1 MRDLGLPASTERSD
15 EGRGFRNIKLLEVK
29 NITVTFE
36 TDEGIVKAVDDVS
49 FHIDRNEI
57 VGLVGESGCGKSVTA
72 LSILRLIPLPYGR
85 IETGEIL
92 FYGKNLLDLNHKE
105 MRKIRGRAIS
115 MIFQEPGS
123 ALSPLHT
130 IGRQMVETILLH
142 KDITKKNA
150 WNIAETWLEK
160 VKISDPGERMFAY
173 PYQLSG
179 GMQQRVM
186 IAMALMLEPDLVIA
200 DEPTTAL
207 DVTIQA
213 QVFELVREMRRFN
226 TSMLLI
232 THDMGVIWEMC
243 DRVLV
248 MYASRVVEEGNRD
261 DIFSK
266 PTHPYTIGLL
276 ESIPKLSV
284 TPPPPSMGDKGG
296 GRLKAIPGQ
305 VPSALNYP
313 SGCHFFDRCPDAFD
327 RCRNEKP
334 KLIDLGNGHKAAC
347 FLRTN

>member
-1 MRDLGLPASTERSD
+1 
-15 EGRGFRNIKLLEVK
+15 
-29 NITVTFE
+29 
-36 TDEGIVKAVDDVS
+36 
-49 FHIDRNEI
+49 
-57 VGLVGESGCGKSVTA
+57 
-72 LSILRLIPLPYGR
+72 
-85 IETGEIL
+85 
-92 FYGKNLLDLNHKE
+92 

-142 KDITKKNA
+142 KNITRKDA
-150 WNIAETWLEK
+150 WNIAESWLEK

-186 IAMALMLEPDLVIA
+186 IAMALMLEPDLIIA

-213 QVFELVREMRRFN
+213 QVFELVREMKRFN
-226 TSMLLI
+226 TSILLI

-243 DRVLV
+243 DRVVV

-266 PTHPYTIGLL
+266 PAHPYTIGLL

-284 TPPPPSMGDKGG
+284 TPPIPPSRGDKGG
-296 GRLKAIPGQ
+296 CRLKAIPGQ

-327 RCRNEKP
+327 RCRDEKP
-334 KLIDLGNGHKAAC
+334 KLIDLGNGHKTTC
-347 FLRTN
+347 FLAKNEL

>member
-1 MRDLGLPASTERSD
+1 M
-15 EGRGFRNIKLLEVK
+15 LEIN
-29 NITVTFE
+29 NITVTFD
-36 TDEGIVKAVDDVS
+36 TDEGIIKAVDDVS
-49 FHIDRNEI
+49 FHVDRNEI

-92 FYGKNLLDLNHKE
+92 FYGKNLLDLNPKE

-142 KDITKKNA
+142 KNIIRKEA

-160 VKISDPGERMFAY
+160 VEISDPRERMLAY

-213 QVFELVREMRRFN
+213 QVFELVREMRQFN

-266 PTHPYTIGLL
+266 PTHPYTIALL
-276 ESIPKLSV
+276 EAIPKLSV
-284 TPPPPSMGDKGG
+284 TPPILPSMGDKGG
-296 GRLKAIPGQ
+296 CRLKAIPGQ

-347 FLRTN
+347 FLAKK

>member
-1 MRDLGLPASTERSD
+1 MLKI
-15 EGRGFRNIKLLEVK
+15 N

-36 TDEGIVKAVDDVS
+36 IDEGIVRAVDDVS

-92 FYGKNLLDLNHKE
+92 FYGKNLLELDHKE

-142 KDITKKNA
+142 KNITRKDA
-150 WNIAETWLEK
+150 WNIAEAWVEK
-160 VKISDPGERMFAY
+160 VKISDPRERMFAY

-186 IAMALMLEPDLVIA
+186 IAMALMLKPDLIIA

-207 DVTIQA
+207 DVTTQA
-213 QVFELVREMRRFN
+213 QIFDLIRETRRAH
-226 TSMLLI
+226 TSILLI

-248 MYASRVVEEGNRD
+248 MYASRIVEEGTRN
-261 DIFSK
+261 DIFSM
-266 PTHPYTIGLL
+266 PAHPYTIALL
-276 ESIPKLSV
+276 EAIPKLSA
-284 TPPPPSMGDKGG
+284 DK

-313 SGCHFFDRCPDAFD
+313 AGCHFFDRCPKALD
-327 RCRNEKP
+327 RCRDEKP
-334 KLIDLGNGHKAAC
+334 KLVNLGNRHRAAC
-347 FLRTN
+347 FLAKNEL

>member
-1 MRDLGLPASTERSD
+1 
-15 EGRGFRNIKLLEVK
+15 
-29 NITVTFE
+29 
-36 TDEGIVKAVDDVS
+36 
-49 FHIDRNEI
+49 
-57 VGLVGESGCGKSVTA
+57 
-72 LSILRLIPLPYGR
+72 
-85 IETGEIL
+85 
-92 FYGKNLLDLNHKE
+92 
-105 MRKIRGRAIS
+105 
-115 MIFQEPGS
+115 
-123 ALSPLHT
+123 
-130 IGRQMVETILLH
+130 MVETILLH
-142 KDITKKNA
+142 KNITRKEA

-160 VKISDPGERMFAY
+160 VEISDPGERMFAY

-207 DVTIQA
+207 DITIQA

-232 THDMGVIWEMC
+232 THDMGMIWKMC

-284 TPPPPSMGDKGG
+284 TPPPPSRGDQGG
-296 GRLKAIPGQ
+296 CRLKAIPGQ

>member
-1 MRDLGLPASTERSD
+1 MRNL
-15 EGRGFRNIKLLEVK
+15 KLLK
-29 NITVTFE
+29 INNITVTFE
-36 TDEGIVKAVDDVS
+36 IDEGIVRAVDDVS
-49 FHIDRNEI
+49 FHIDKNEI

-92 FYGKNLLDLNHKE
+92 FYGQNLLELDHRD

-142 KDITKKNA
+142 KNITRKDA
-150 WNIAETWLEK
+150 WNIAEAWLEK
-160 VKISDPGERMFAY
+160 IQISDPGERMFAY
-173 PYQLSG
+173 PYQISG

-186 IAMALMLEPDLVIA
+186 IAMALMLEPDLIIA

-207 DVTIQA
+207 DVTTQSQI
-213 QVFELVREMRRFN
+213 FDLIREMRRAH
-226 TSMLLI
+226 TSILLI

-248 MYASRVVEEGNRD
+248 MYASRIVEEGNRD
-261 DIFSK
+261 DIFSRPK
-266 PTHPYTIGLL
+266 HPYTIALL
-276 ESIPKLSV
+276 GAIPKLSA
-284 TPPPPSMGDKGG
+284 TPPIPPSRGDKGG
-296 GRLKAIPGQ
+296 CRLKAIPGQ

-313 SGCHFFDRCPDAFD
+313 SGCHFFDRCPYAFD
-327 RCRNEKP
+327 RCRDEKP
-334 KLIDLGNGHKAAC
+334 KLVNLGNRHRAAC
-347 FLRTN
+347 FLAKNEL

>member
-1 MRDLGLPASTERSD
+1 M
-15 EGRGFRNIKLLEVK
+15 LEVN

-49 FHIDRNEI
+49 FHINRNEI

-85 IETGEIL
+85 IETGKIL
-92 FYGKNLLDLNHKE
+92 FYGKNLLDLNPKE

-142 KDITKKNA
+142 KDITRKDA

-160 VKISDPGERMFAY
+160 VQISDPRERMFAY

-186 IAMALMLEPDLVIA
+186 IAMALMLEPDLIIA

-213 QVFELVREMRRFN
+213 QVFELVREMRRSH
-226 TSMLLI
+226 TSILLI

-248 MYASRVVEEGNRD
+248 MYASRIVEEGNRD

-266 PTHPYTIGLL
+266 PTHLYTIALL

-284 TPPPPSMGDKGG
+284 DE

-313 SGCHFFDRCPDAFD
+313 SGCRFFDRCPDAFD

-347 FLRTN
+347 FLTEK

>member
-1 MRDLGLPASTERSD
+1 MDL
-15 EGRGFRNIKLLEVK
+15 KLLEIN

-36 TDEGIVKAVDDVS
+36 TDEGIIKAVDDVS

-142 KDITKKNA
+142 KNITRKDA
-150 WNIAETWLEK
+150 WNIAESWLEK

-186 IAMALMLEPDLVIA
+186 IAMTLMLEPDLIIA

-213 QVFELVREMRRFN
+213 QVFELVREMKRFN
-226 TSMLLI
+226 TSILLI

-243 DRVLV
+243 DRVVV
-248 MYASRVVEEGNRD
+248 MYASRIVEEGNRD

-266 PTHPYTIGLL
+266 PTHPYTIALL
-276 ESIPKLSV
+276 EAIPKLSV
-284 TPPPPSMGDKGG
+284 TLPIPPSRGDKGG
-296 GRLKAIPGQ
+296 YRLKAIPGQ

-327 RCRNEKP
+327 RCRDEKP
-334 KLIDLGNGHKAAC
+334 KLIDLGNGHKTAC
-347 FLRTN
+347 FLAKNEL